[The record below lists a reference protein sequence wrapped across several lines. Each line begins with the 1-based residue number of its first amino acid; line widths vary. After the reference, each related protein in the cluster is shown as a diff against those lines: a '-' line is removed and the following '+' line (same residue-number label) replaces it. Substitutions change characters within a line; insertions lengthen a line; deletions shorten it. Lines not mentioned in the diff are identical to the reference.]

1 MSATTL
7 ELTETDLLAVVGE
20 HRNPSIPSPL
30 AAALNR
36 LPLVQ
41 HMVLVARCGLGVP
54 ACDQEETARILG
66 ITSGEV
72 KQLEEAAR
80 KALTRHRQNR

>member
-7 ELTETDLLAVVGE
+7 ELTETDLLAAVGE
-20 HRNPSIPSPL
+20 HRNPSVPSPL

-36 LPLVQ
+36 LPLIQ

-54 ACDQEETARILG
+54 ACDRQETAEILG
-66 ITSGEV
+66 MTAREV
-72 KQLEEAAR
+72 DQLEAEAKR
-80 KALTRHRQNR
+80 ALARHRRGH